1 MLSKSRTLY
10 KIEAMA
16 KGKPFDFNKALP
28 YAVYLENG
36 HDKAIEIL
44 NGLKKIGNQKYNYYL
59 ITEITTQVLV
69 E

>member
-1 MLSKSRTLY
+1 MLSKSRAFY

-16 KGKPFDFNKALP
+16 KEKPFDFDKALS
-28 YAVYLENG
+28 YATYSENE
-36 HDKAIEIL
+36 HDKAVKTL
-44 NGLKKIGNQKYNYYL
+44 NGLKKIGNQMYNYHL

>member
-10 KIEAMA
+10 KIKAMA
-16 KGKPFDFNKALP
+16 KGKPFDFDKALA
-28 YAVYLENG
+28 YAAFSEHE
-36 HDKAIEIL
+36 HDKAIKTL
-44 NGLKKIGNQKYNYYL
+44 NSLKKIGSQMYNYHL

>member
-1 MLSKSRTLY
+1 MLSKSRAFY

-16 KGKPFDFNKALP
+16 KGKPFDFDKALS
-28 YAVYLENG
+28 YAAYSENE
-36 HDKAIEIL
+36 HEKTLDIL
-44 NGLKKIGNQKYNYYL
+44 KSLKKNRSPAYDFHL